1 MTQIQTQMHEGP
13 EDNTIPFYVP
23 AGTLVHINGIPA
35 YTAADALVRTH
46 PQNVPLMF
54 PQAESDADFSQQ
66 EA

>member
-1 MTQIQTQMHEGP
+1 MKQIQVQIHEGP

-23 AGTLVHINGIPA
+23 SGTLLYINGIPA
-35 YTAADALVRTH
+35 YTIGDALVRTH

-54 PQAESDADFSQQ
+54 PQTEASADLLEQ